1 MKSSIISISEV
12 LNTAESLISVGFS
25 DGYNFSEAEASEYF
39 EELIENSSLPT
50 PIFSGILILEQS
62 EKTFTIIDGLQRITT
77 ICLLFCALC
86 ENYKGTSKNNEE
98 SRNKLLERFLLT
110 NAEPKLKLT
119 SAEHQIYKK
128 ILFSQELSKEEQNNH
143 LYKTYA
149 KFLEKMKEHRISGT
163 KLFKIIS
170 RIQFMTIITDK
181 SEISAGDLYQTL
193 NENKNKAQINL
204 ITDFIA
210 QRDRK
215 ALNLW
220 VDVINQYKSFKVYG
234 LLENFIRDFLTV
246 QNDGKIPEMVNLYN
260 NFKSWFAKISVFQ
273 DAKTAIENLCK
284 YSRYYLKI
292 INLDFEQGQIREQL
306 EILNQNQGTDA
317 YPYLMEVLDD
327 YENGHIDLEIFVNIL
342 MMINSFVVQREQN
355 VLSGIT
361 VDFATLSKEIN
372 KMLILKDYVPQIID
386 ENKLTINEINQ
397 LSTFEV

>member
-25 DGYNFSEAEASEYF
+25 DGYNFSEASASEYF
-39 EELIENSSLPT
+39 EELIENSLLPT

-62 EKTFTIIDGLQRITT
+62 GKTFTIIDGLQRLTT

-98 SRNKLLERFLLT
+98 ARSKLLDRFLLS
-110 NAEPKLKLT
+110 NDEPKLKLT
-119 SAEHQIYKK
+119 SVEHQIYKK
-128 ILFSQELSKEEQNNH
+128 MLLSQKLSKEEQTNN
-143 LYKTYA
+143 LSKTYN
-149 KFLEKMKEHRISGT
+149 KFLEKMKEHRITGT

-181 SEISAGDLYQTL
+181 TEVSAGDLYQTL
-193 NENKNKAQINL
+193 NVNKSKAQINL

-210 QRDRK
+210 QKDK
-215 ALNLW
+215 KSLNLW
-220 VDVINQYKSFKVYG
+220 LDVINQYKSFKVFG
-234 LLENFIRDFLTV
+234 LLENFVRDFLTI
-246 QNDGKIPEMVNLYN
+246 QNDGKIPEKDHLYT
-260 NFKSWFAKISVFQ
+260 NFKSYFAKISVFQ
-273 DAKTAIENLCK
+273 DTKSAIKNLCK
-284 YSRYYLKI
+284 YAYYYLKI
-292 INLDFEQGQIREQL
+292 INMDFGQLQIKEQL
-306 EILNQNQGTDA
+306 QILNQNNGTDA
-317 YPYLMEVLDD
+317 YPYLMEVMDD

-342 MMINSFVVQREQN
+342 MMINSFIVQREQN
-355 VLSGIT
+355 QLSGIM

-372 KMLILKDYVPQIID
+372 KMLVLKDYVPQIID